1 MENKLKFEKYAYRQ
15 EKCLTIYIN
24 NRRQGASLK
33 IQQVHAN
40 LLVWNRNVRVLFLN
54 MKNIT
59 FRTTLRY
66 GVRFQGDDHLAD
78 NLSTRRKEIY
88 SGLRFKQ
95 PIGVCKCLFIC
106 LANDYYWMH
115 FHSGWDQQKLAN
127 ILHALDNE
135 IQYQLAETVGQYP
148 KIQ

>member
-1 MENKLKFEKYAYRQ
+1 MPYNLHKQQAP
-15 EKCLTIYIN
+15 
-24 NRRQGASLK
+24 GASLK

-88 SGLRFKQ
+88 QVSGSSN
-95 PIGVCKCLFIC
+95 PSMYVSACLFAWLTITIEC
-106 LANDYYWMH
+106 ISIRAEISRSWPTYYTRSTTKSNTSWQKLLANTPKYNNTKCKESY
-115 FHSGWDQQKLAN
+115 QKR
-127 ILHALDNE
+127 E
-135 IQYQLAETVGQYP
+135 
-148 KIQ
+148 

>member
-40 LLVWNRNVRVLFLN
+40 LWKSEIEMFGFFFLN

-95 PIGVCKCLFIC
+95 PIGVC
-106 LANDYYWMH
+106 
-115 FHSGWDQQKLAN
+115 
-127 ILHALDNE
+127 
-135 IQYQLAETVGQYP
+135 
-148 KIQ
+148 